1 MFGWET
7 AKTEAALQFVH
18 NIHYQLGYMLKSGL
32 WAIHKL
38 SGLTKDSPIVFF
50 ADFLWVMFSFAKDS
64 PNAAAEGIALKGEGL
79 NCLGPNKSDF
89 ENGIKKLFVEHSA
102 LRLMKLVDGSVNAMW
117 CTLVITL
124 LCNPPLW

>member
-1 MFGWET
+1 
-7 AKTEAALQFVH
+7 
-18 NIHYQLGYMLKSGL
+18 MLKSGL

-38 SGLTKDSPIVFF
+38 SGLTKDSPTVFF

-64 PNAAAEGIALKGEGL
+64 PNAVAEGIALKGEGL

-124 LCNPPLW
+124 LCNHPLW